1 MSLNGEKNN
10 TQHRL
15 IAYKEMEKAKNIEF
29 MQHYMYLHSIILKQE
44 EQELKQDGI
53 IHNILF
59 FSGADVHKLW
69 FQLLVG
75 DAANFGI
82 DPILSIYRAG
92 IANANINT
100 FNL

>member
-1 MSLNGEKNN
+1 
-10 TQHRL
+10 
-15 IAYKEMEKAKNIEF
+15 MESSTTF
-29 MQHYMYLHSIILKQE
+29 F
-44 EQELKQDGI
+44 
-53 IHNILF
+53 F